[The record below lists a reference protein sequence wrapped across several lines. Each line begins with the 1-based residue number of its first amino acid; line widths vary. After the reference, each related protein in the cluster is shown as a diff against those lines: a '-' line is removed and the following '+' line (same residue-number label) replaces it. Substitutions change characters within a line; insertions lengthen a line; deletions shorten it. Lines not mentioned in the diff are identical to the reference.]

1 MSLTRS
7 IAGSTVIQVAGKFI
21 GTLLGI
27 LTVAVMTRH
36 LGRAGYGQF
45 TTAVSFLQFFGIL
58 VDFGLSLTLIRM
70 ISEKDAD
77 EPRIAS
83 NIFTLR
89 LVSAA
94 VFFGASALLALLF
107 PYPAIIKAGIAI
119 ASLSF
124 LCISLSQVM
133 VGVYQKHLA
142 VGTAALAEVVGRTA
156 LLVGV
161 YVAFGLGRGLLAA
174 LAILVVSNAIQ
185 LGLLVAGAR
194 RFVRL
199 RLSFDGGLWK
209 EIVRQSWPIGVSI
222 AFNLVYLKGDVIV
235 LSLVRTQSEVGLYGA
250 SYKILDVITV
260 VPTIFMGLV
269 MPVLAASWSSGQR
282 SEFVRRLG
290 RAFDFVSLLALP
302 LMVGTFAVAADLMAF
317 IAGPDFAAAGQYL
330 RILMLAGGMVF
341 WSALFG
347 HTVVAMGLQRRMIWG
362 YAADAVLSLALYLI
376 FIPRYGAAAA
386 AWVTFFSETFMAI
399 ATAAVV
405 LIAVRALPPAR
416 TFWRAAAASLGMLAV
431 LYLLG
436 PAHVLIR
443 VAAGMVSY
451 AAFLYLFGGVTK
463 ETLATLRRTAA
474 ATPI

>member
-1 MSLTRS
+1 MSLTRA
-7 IAGSTVIQVAGKFI
+7 IAGSTAIQVAGKFI

-45 TTAVSFLQFFGIL
+45 TTATSFLQFFGIL
-58 VDFGLSLTLIRM
+58 VDFGLSLTLIKM
-70 ISEKDAD
+70 IADPKAD

-83 NIFTLR
+83 NVFTLR
-89 LVSAA
+89 LASAS

-107 PYPAIIKAGIAI
+107 PYPPVIKAGIAI

-124 LCISLSQVM
+124 LFISLSQVM

-142 VGTAALAEVVGRTA
+142 VGTAALAEVAGRTA
-156 LLVGV
+156 LLAGV
-161 YVAFGLGRGLLAA
+161 WFAFGLGYGLLAA
-174 LAILVVSNAIQ
+174 LGILVASNAVQ
-185 LGLLVAGAR
+185 LGLLIAGSR
-194 RFVRL
+194 KFLRL
-199 RLSFDGGLWK
+199 RLSFDPGLWK
-209 EIVRQSWPIGVSI
+209 EIIRQSWPIGLSI

-269 MPVLAASWSSGQR
+269 MPVLAASWSGGQR
-282 SEFVRRLG
+282 AEFVRRLG

-317 IAGPDFAAAGQYL
+317 IAGPEFAAAGRFL

-362 YAADAVLSLALYLI
+362 YAADAVLSLVLYLV
-376 FIPRYGAAAA
+376 FIPRYGAVAAS
-386 AWVTFFSETFMAI
+386 WVTFFSETFMAA
-399 ATAAVV
+399 ATAGVV
-405 LIAVRALPPAR
+405 LTAVRALPPAK
-416 TFWRAAAASLGMLAV
+416 TFLRAAAASLAMLAV
-431 LYLLG
+431 IWLLG
-436 PAHVLIR
+436 PVHVLVR
-443 VAAGMVSY
+443 VAAGIASY
-451 AAFLYLFGGVTK
+451 GAFLYLFGGISK
-463 ETLATLRRTAA
+463 ETLSALRRTAE
-474 ATPI
+474 TPV